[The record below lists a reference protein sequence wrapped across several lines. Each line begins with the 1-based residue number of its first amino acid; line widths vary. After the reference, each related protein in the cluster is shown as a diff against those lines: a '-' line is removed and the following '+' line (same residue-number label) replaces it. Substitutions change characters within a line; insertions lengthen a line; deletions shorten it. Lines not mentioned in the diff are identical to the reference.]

1 MKAYSAWQAPNSI
14 RKWNFPHMNIRE
26 HISSSIETDKNKAT
40 KFCFP
45 SAKFLMIKYIN
56 DFKYWFWW
64 AKWAKIY
71 FFFKDKVWTY
81 KASLFVKFLK
91 KCNRGEFVVAQLLS
105 CAWLFATPWTA
116 AHQASCSPSLGACSN
131 CHPLSQW
138 CHPTILSSVVPFPSC
153 LQSFPTSGSFLKK
166 SALHI
171 RWPNYQS
178 FSFSISP
185 SNEYSGLM
193 SFRIDWFDLLAI
205 WGTLKSLL
213 QHDSE
218 LRWIL

>member
-1 MKAYSAWQAPNSI
+1 MILNIVSGELNGPKSI
-14 RKWNFPHMNIRE
+14 
-26 HISSSIETDKNKAT
+26 
-40 KFCFP
+40 
-45 SAKFLMIKYIN
+45 FLK
-56 DFKYWFWW
+56 
-64 AKWAKIY
+64 
-71 FFFKDKVWTY
+71 KDKVWTS
-81 KASLFVKFLK
+81 KSSLFVKFLK
-91 KCNRGEFVVAQLLS
+91 KYNRGEFVVVQLLS
-105 CAWLFATPWTA
+105 CAWLFETPWTA

-131 CHPLSQW
+131 SHPLSRW
-138 CHPTILSSVVPFPSC
+138 CHPTILSSVVPFSSC

-193 SFRIDWFDLLAI
+193 SFRIDWFDFLAI

-213 QHDSE
+213 QHDMNWGEYSRGLSVSE
-218 LRWIL
+218 NFQPLTFPKIAITTPIPT